1 MLEIF
6 YTGGFKKGLKRC
18 IKRGYSM
25 EALEG
30 VIDALARGE
39 ALPEKYRDHQL
50 IGNYKDCRECHL
62 APDWLLIYRID
73 AGRLI
78 LILVATRTHTDLF

>member
-25 EALEG
+25 EVLEG

-50 IGNYKDCRECHL
+50 IGNY
-62 APDWLLIYRID
+62 
-73 AGRLI
+73 
-78 LILVATRTHTDLF
+78 

>member
-6 YTGGFKKGLKRC
+6 YTTSFKKG
-18 IKRGYSM
+18 IKRSIRRAYSIN
-25 EALEG
+25 ELET
-30 VIDALARGE
+30 VIDILAKGE
-39 ALPEKYRDHQL
+39 ALPERYKDHPL

-73 AGRLI
+73 AKKLV
-78 LILVATRTHTDLF
+78 LILVDTGTHTDLF